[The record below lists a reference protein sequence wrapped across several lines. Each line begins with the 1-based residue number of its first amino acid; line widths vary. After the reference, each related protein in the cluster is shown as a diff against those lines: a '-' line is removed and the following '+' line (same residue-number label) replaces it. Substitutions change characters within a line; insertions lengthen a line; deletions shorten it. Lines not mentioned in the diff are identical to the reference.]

1 VTRQEDRRLSP
12 GELQRRAVGGS
23 TWTSLHTLVSLP
35 IAFVANALIARRIGV
50 SGYGDLAFLTAILTL
65 GFAVA
70 NFGFNPALV
79 QRGSR
84 AEAAGDRKE
93 ADSLLM
99 RSLGFHTIVELPIL
113 IALALVLTHGH
124 PLWELAAVGGAVIGS
139 CLLGGAALSLTI
151 ESRTALG
158 AKLALGSNLVVY
170 PTSILVAVITAS
182 ASAVWAVRTV
192 VPVIWLSLAL
202 FFLDRARRRAVLSPR
217 LPLGLGRNF
226 WRFALASWLAG
237 VVGMLVFSRSELFLL
252 QWFGKTED
260 LGLFALAFGV
270 SYQITAPV
278 DAMLLALLPA
288 VAGILSEWPERAA
301 DTFDRATRVSS
312 VLAGGIAAVAVPV
325 MVFSFPFIYG
335 ESFEKAAWLFVPLAL
350 VSAFQTVNNPVL
362 AFVNGRERGG
372 LIVRVNVAALVL
384 NLVAGV
390 ALIPPFGAWGAVAAN
405 VLGQAV
411 ALVLLALN
419 EPLALQLRARVY
431 LILLRPFGIGSVCA
445 AAALAAGVL
454 VEGASSLLALVA
466 ACVVGGALYVTGI
479 RRSNTGLTPDE
490 RDVLAAALG
499 AQVQPYLAGLLRP
512 ITTRA
517 AES

>member
-1 VTRQEDRRLSP
+1 VTHQQDTRLSP

-23 TWTSLHTLVSLP
+23 TWTALHTLVSLP
-35 IAFVANALIARRIGV
+35 IAFVANAIIARRIGV
-50 SGYGDLAFLTAILTL
+50 SGYGDLAFLTAILAL
-65 GFAVA
+65 GFTVA
-70 NFGFNPALV
+70 NFGFTTALI

-84 AEAAGDRKE
+84 AEAAGDKEE
-93 ADSLLM
+93 ADSLLR
-99 RSLGFHTIVELPIL
+99 RSLGFHVIIEMPIL
-113 IALALVLTHGH
+113 IVLALILTRGD
-124 PLWELAAVGGAVIGS
+124 PVWEIAAVGAAVIGS
-139 CLLGGAALSLTI
+139 CLLSGAALSLTI

-158 AKLALGSNLVVY
+158 AKLALVSNLAVHPAAV
-170 PTSILVAVITAS
+170 LVAVLTAS

-192 VPVIWLSLAL
+192 GPVIGLSLAL
-202 FFLDRARRRAVLSPR
+202 FFLDRARRRAVLSPQ
-217 LPLGLGRNF
+217 LPLGLGGSF

-237 VVGMLVFSRSELFLL
+237 VVGLLVFSRSEIFLL
-252 QWFGKTED
+252 QWLGETED

-270 SYQITAPV
+270 SYMITAPV
-278 DAMLLALLPA
+278 DAMLHALLPA

-301 DTFDRATRVSS
+301 DTFDRAMRVSS

-325 MVFSFPFIYG
+325 MVFAFPLIYG
-335 ESFEKAAWLFVPLAL
+335 ESFGESAWLFVPLAL
-350 VSAFQTVNNPVL
+350 VSAFQTVNNPVQ

-372 LIVRVNVAALVL
+372 LIVRVNTAALVL

-405 VLGQAV
+405 VVAQTV

-419 EPLALQLRARVY
+419 EPLALQLRSRVY
-431 LILLRPFGIGSVCA
+431 LKLLRSFVIGSVCT

-454 VEGASSLLALVA
+454 VEGFSSLLALVA
-466 ACVVGGALYVTGI
+466 ACMVGSALYVIGI

-490 RDVLAAALG
+490 RDVVAAALG
-499 AQVQPYLAGLLRP
+499 ARVRPYLAGLLGP